1 MSDAEHMARSIDLAG
16 KIVSIA
22 EQGLRAFECSID
34 HYPPE
39 FKAIMWD
46 AVAEIAS
53 RRAEAARQAQG
64 K

>member
-22 EQGLRAFECSID
+22 EQGLQAFERSID
-34 HYPPE
+34 HYPAE
-39 FKAIMWD
+39 FKVIMWD
-46 AVAEIAS
+46 AVAKIAS